1 MAPPGILEIAL
12 IVVVIIVLFGAK
24 KIPELARSLGK
35 ATGEFKKG
43 KTEIEA
49 ELTEIGKPVKEVKSK
64 ENTSSK
70 IKQIAQVNG
79 ISTEGKSDEQL
90 LDEIQKKMGPSIYIG
105 K

>member
-1 MAPPGILEIAL
+1 MGIGPQEIIL
-12 IVVVIIVLFGAK
+12 IFIVIILLFGAN

-43 KTEIEA
+43 KHEIEA
-49 ELTEIGKPVKEVKSK
+49 ELSEVGKPVKESKSQ

-70 IKQIAQVNG
+70 IRKMAQDLSIG
-79 ISTEGKSDEQL
+79 TEGKSDEQL
-90 LDEIQKKMGPSIYIG
+90 LDEIQKKSI